1 MLDTKVTISAPSA
14 MERSAEEGDEK
25 ERVHDS
31 SVDYKGR
38 IPRRSA
44 TGGWRASLFII
55 GIEFSERLSYYGI
68 ASNLIIYLNKVL
80 HQDLK
85 TAAKN
90 VNDWV
95 GVTTVVPLVGGFLAD
110 AYVGRFWMVL
120 ISSIVYLLGL
130 SLLTL
135 SELVPSLKP
144 PPCSS
149 STSGSSAYYTCTK
162 SLRTH
167 KLAFFLALYLIS
179 LGTGGHK
186 PSLESF
192 GADQFDDNDDD
203 ERRKKVSFFNWWYFG
218 LCSGVVLGV
227 TLIVY
232 VQDYVSWGAG
242 FGVLAAT
249 TALAIVVLGFG
260 VPFYRYRVPQG
271 STLTPMVQVLVAAM
285 AKRKLPY
292 PSDPSELHEL
302 ETVPGRRRLRHT
314 NRMRFLDKA
323 AIVDQEALESSPAAA
338 NKGCHHLWRM
348 ATVTQVEE
356 TKQLL
361 SMVPIWLCTLTFG
374 VCISQGQT
382 FFIKQGNLTNRYLT
396 PHFQIPPASLLAF
409 SASTMIIF
417 VSFYDRLLVPFLR
430 SLTGLDRG
438 ITVLQRIGTG
448 MAICIATMTAAALA
462 EKKRRDSDHVIS
474 VIWLVPQFVLLG
486 VADVFTLVGLQ
497 EYFYDQVPDS
507 MRSLGIA
514 FYLSVVGVS
523 SFISSLLITVVDS
536 VTGRGG
542 RKSWFG
548 VDLNSSRLDYFY
560 WLLAGLCAMNLCL
573 YVLVARK
580 YVYKTVERV
589 QRGAVGDA
597 IDEGG
602 GGGRELRVI
611 A

>member
-1 MLDTKVTISAPSA
+1 
-14 MERSAEEGDEK
+14 MERFAEEGDEK

-80 HQDLK
+80 HQELK

-120 ISSIVYLLGL
+120 ISSIIYLLGL

-135 SELVPSLKP
+135 SELVPFLKP
-144 PPCSS
+144 PPCR
-149 STSGSSAYYTCTK
+149 TGASAYTCNR
-162 SLRTH
+162 SLKTH
-167 KLAFFLALYLIS
+167 KVAFFLALYLIS

-192 GADQFDDNDDD
+192 GADQFDDNDEE
-203 ERRKKVSFFNWWYFG
+203 ERKKKVSFFNWWYFG
-218 LCSGVVLGV
+218 LCGGVVLGV
-227 TLIVY
+227 TLVVY
-232 VQDYVSWGAG
+232 VEDYVSWGAG
-242 FGVLAAT
+242 FGLLAAT

-260 VPFYRYRVPQG
+260 VPFYRYRMPQG
-271 STLTPMVQVLVAAM
+271 SPLTPMVQVLVAAM
-285 AKRKLPY
+285 TKRNQPH
-292 PSDPSELHEL
+292 PSDPSELHESAAA
-302 ETVPGRRRLRHT
+302 PGRRRLRHT

-323 AIVDQEALESSPAAA
+323 AIVDDDQEAEESGPAAA
-338 NKGCHHLWRM
+338 TKDRRHPWRL

-361 SMVPIWLCTLTFG
+361 SMLPIWFCTLTFG

-382 FFIKQGNLTNRYLT
+382 FFIKQGNLTDRYLT
-396 PHFQIPPASLLAF
+396 PNFQIPPASLLAF
-409 SASTMIIF
+409 SATTMVVF
-417 VSFYDRLLVPFLR
+417 VFFYDRFLVPFLR
-430 SLTGLDRG
+430 HLTGLDRG

-448 MAICIATMTAAALA
+448 IAICVLTMAAAALA
-462 EKKRRDSDHVIS
+462 EKKRRDSEHIIS
-474 VIWLVPQFVLLG
+474 VLWLVPQFVLLG
-486 VADVFTLVGLQ
+486 IADVFTLVGLQ

-536 VTGRGG
+536 LTGRGG

-560 WLLAGLCAMNLCL
+560 WLLAALCAVDLGL

-580 YVYKTVERV
+580 YVYKSVDRA
-589 QRGAVGDA
+589 QRGVVGDA
-597 IDEGG
+597 IDESGG
-602 GGGRELRVI
+602 GHTELRSS